1 MTAASPRLSP
11 DPRPTVVLL
20 HSSASSA
27 RQWESLVE
35 VLRPGHRVHAVEFH
49 GHGMRTPWYADA
61 PMRLAD
67 DAALVS
73 PLLREAGAAHV
84 VGHSYGAAVAL
95 KLATMHPSRVR
106 SLVAYEPVLFR
117 WLLDDAGGG
126 APVQDVLALVRAI
139 RADLAAG
146 DERSAARAF
155 VDFWSGESSWDSL
168 PGPRQGSIATRMHAV
183 LPHFEALLGDSLA
196 RWQVAGLGMPMLFL
210 AGSRTVPAARR
221 IAELL
226 RLAVP
231 RARHAVLEGMGHMG
245 PITHAPAVNRWIAG
259 FLHAHEPSLSVPA

>member
-1 MTAASPRLSP
+1 MRAAAAGHP
-11 DPRPTVVLL
+11 PRPGSTVLLL

-27 RQWESLVE
+27 RQWESLVAA
-35 VLRPGHRVHAVEFH
+35 LRPGHRVHAVEFH
-49 GHGMRTPWYADA
+49 GHGMRTPWDADA

-95 KLATMHPSRVR
+95 KLASMHSSRVR

-126 APVQDVLALVRAI
+126 APVQDVLALVQAI
-139 RADLAAG
+139 REALAAG
-146 DERSAARAF
+146 DERSAARVF
-155 VDFWSGESSWDSL
+155 VDFWSGESSFDSL

-183 LPHFEALLGDSLA
+183 LPHFEALLRESLA

-210 AGSRTVPAARR
+210 TGSRTVRAARR
-221 IAELL
+221 ISELL

-259 FLHAHEPSLSVPA
+259 FLRAHEPALPVPA